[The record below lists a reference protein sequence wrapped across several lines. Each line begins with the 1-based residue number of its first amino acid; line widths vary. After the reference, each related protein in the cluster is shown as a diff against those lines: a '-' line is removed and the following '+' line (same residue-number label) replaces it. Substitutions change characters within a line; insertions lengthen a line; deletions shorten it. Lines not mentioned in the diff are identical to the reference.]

1 MIGERTPFLV
11 ILEGLGVR
19 WVGVATQASEICASR
34 FLCLS
39 SRAWASDSFPVEG
52 RSEWSPV
59 LCRFSAA
66 SSVGAQLVI
75 CKVTHHA
82 HTSAQG
88 SQAPAGKE
96 KNLS

>member
-11 ILEGLGVR
+11 ILEGRGVR
-19 WVGVATQASEICASR
+19 WVGVATRASEICASR
-34 FLCLS
+34 FLCLW
-39 SRAWASDSFPVEG
+39 SRAWASDSVEG

-88 SQAPAGKE
+88 SQAPARKE
-96 KNLS
+96 KI